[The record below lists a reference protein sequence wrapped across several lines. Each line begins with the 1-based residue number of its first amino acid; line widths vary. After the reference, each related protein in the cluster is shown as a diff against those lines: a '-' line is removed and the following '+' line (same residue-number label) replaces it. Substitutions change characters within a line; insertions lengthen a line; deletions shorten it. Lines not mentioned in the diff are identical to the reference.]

1 MELLLI
7 LSKETHNSIDS
18 MLKWEFTYVDGLY
31 KTLEKLNKEQKK
43 EYEKQEKAAKEQYN
57 IPDISNIVRG
67 TSLPQMNNIGNG
79 SLNIPS
85 IPQMPQIRL

>member
-1 MELLLI
+1 MI

-43 EYEKQEKAAKEQYN
+43 EYEKQEKSVKEQYN
-57 IPDISNIVRG
+57 VPDISNLVRG
-67 TSLPQMNNIGNG
+67 TSMPQMSNFNG

-85 IPQMPQIRL
+85 IPQMPQIKV